1 MKKHEVF
8 VRFGRVWLA
17 VGLWMLASSLLVFG
31 VQYRSFWG
39 GDSNPDWRLRVLI
52 TVGVVIGLNW
62 LTSRIIRPMAG
73 PLVAHTMLRRM
84 IVAMLVLVTFRLI
97 NRDITAFRF
106 LESTTLAL
114 ALSVALV
121 TVWWRWLPYRGATF
135 TISSVVLFAAF
146 YLVKQFGSTLVYD
159 FSEPLDRSARA
170 LLIGGGWSMV
180 CGALVAWSARANGAI
195 PLQEWAD
202 NLAYQL
208 RPVSRWWL
216 AAATLG
222 ALAVS
227 GWVVWSQ
234 GIQNCQWI
242 DQLTERS
249 GCYRSIAE
257 GRYSL
262 GSEALAI
269 SADGST
275 LLNIEFEEVTL
286 YRVVDGTEITRW
298 SLPEKSSYKSIALS
312 AGGQVIAIHQDN
324 FNDDVYTTT
333 LGLYQQNGVLLHTLF
348 VSEDIFIPLLGFS
361 HDGKTLLVDDQV
373 WRVADGA
380 ALGKL
385 KPSERGQYHT
395 HPNGFDDVA
404 ADGSLT
410 ARSDGSTIGIF
421 RSATEST
428 IGTRIQKITT
438 KDDIV
443 VFSPDATHLAT
454 ADRFDATAV
463 HIWRIS
469 DGVNVQTINLP
480 ESTNGRNGVDTMLW
494 TPDGST
500 IIVAP
505 RYQPQIDF
513 YRVK

>member
-1 MKKHEVF
+1 M
-8 VRFGRVWLA
+8 
-17 VGLWMLASSLLVFG
+17 
-31 VQYRSFWG
+31 
-39 GDSNPDWRLRVLI
+39 
-52 TVGVVIGLNW
+52 
-62 LTSRIIRPMAG
+62 TSRIIRPMAG

-121 TVWWRWLPYRGATF
+121 AVWWCWLPYRGATF

-180 CGALVAWSARANGAI
+180 CGALVAWSARANGAT
-195 PLQEWAD
+195 PLQEWAT
-202 NLAYQL
+202 NPAYQL

-262 GSEALAI
+262 GGEALAI

-275 LLNIEFEEVTL
+275 LLNIEFEEATL

-333 LGLYQQNGVLLHTLF
+333 LGLYQRAFKNYSIKVCEILSL
-348 VSEDIFIPLLGFS
+348 
-361 HDGKTLLVDDQV
+361 
-373 WRVADGA
+373 R
-380 ALGKL
+380 
-385 KPSERGQYHT
+385 
-395 HPNGFDDVA
+395 NFD
-404 ADGSLT
+404 
-410 ARSDGSTIGIF
+410 
-421 RSATEST
+421 
-428 IGTRIQKITT
+428 
-438 KDDIV
+438 
-443 VFSPDATHLAT
+443 
-454 ADRFDATAV
+454 
-463 HIWRIS
+463 
-469 DGVNVQTINLP
+469 
-480 ESTNGRNGVDTMLW
+480 
-494 TPDGST
+494 
-500 IIVAP
+500 
-505 RYQPQIDF
+505 RYG
-513 YRVK
+513 